1 MMSLPP
7 PYSTPICLTCCSIS
21 VVIFVF
27 WSFVLLF
34 SKCCYDLVNC
44 VLIRPI
50 HGIPFQW
57 KLENSLACLRKP
69 VSSHTALFLIVHLL
83 GSLSFFKFS
92 ETPTLLPVQDL
103 PVPKPLSEMLPL
115 PTLHLVSSPQI
126 PS

>member
-1 MMSLPP
+1 MSLPP

-44 VLIRPI
+44 VLIRPF
-50 HGIPFQW
+50 HGIPLQW
-57 KLENSLACLRKP
+57 KLEKSLACLRKP
-69 VSSHTALFLIVHLL
+69 ASSHTALFLTVHLL
-83 GSLSFFKFS
+83 GSLSFFTFP
-92 ETPTLLPVQDL
+92 ETPMLLSVQDL
-103 PVPKPLSEMLPL
+103 PVLIPLSEMLLL

-126 PS
+126 SA